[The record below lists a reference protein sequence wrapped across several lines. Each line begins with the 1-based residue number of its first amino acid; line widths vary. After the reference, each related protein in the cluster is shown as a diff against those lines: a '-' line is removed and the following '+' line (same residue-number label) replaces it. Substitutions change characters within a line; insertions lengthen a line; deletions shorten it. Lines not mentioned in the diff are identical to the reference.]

1 MNTKRIRISE
11 SKLRGIVKE
20 AVKRVLSEAK
30 KPRDVQHGK
39 YNFKGLR
46 YDKNGNPLYTCDNL
60 PNDKAKGMGWKY
72 SKKHGLYG
80 QISDPTKL
88 YDKVKVEE
96 GINDYFPEEDQGM
109 DDYYYGSIM
118 TFNVDGMFDDLSE
131 EVIEELQS
139 VKDEYCDN
147 SYNYTSVLIRKVNL
161 EPDGFDGYDVSI
173 EAAVCAPEMPLREI
187 ENDATEQV
195 WCWIENKS
203 GVRSPRVYIVDEEEV
218 FDRRRENYK

>member
-1 MNTKRIRISE
+1 MKQRIRLTE
-11 SKLRGIVKE
+11 SQLHRIIKE
-20 AVKRVLSEAK
+20 SVNRVLSEAK
-30 KPRDVQHGK
+30 RPRDVQHGK

-46 YDKNGNPLYTCDNL
+46 YDKNGNPLYTSDDL
-60 PNDKAKGMGWKY
+60 PNDKAKEMGWRY

-88 YDKVKVEE
+88 YGKVEE
-96 GINDYFPEEDQGM
+96 GINDYFPDEDQGM

-131 EVIEELQS
+131 EVIEELQNL
-139 VKDEYCDN
+139 KEEYCDS
-147 SYNYTSVLIRKVNL
+147 SYNYTSVLIRKVNI
-161 EPDGFDGYDVSI
+161 EPDGFDGYDVSV
-173 EAAVCAPEMPLREI
+173 EAAVSAPEMPLREI

-195 WCWIENKS
+195 WYWIENKS
-203 GVRSPRVYIVDEEEV
+203 GVRPLRVYIVDEEEV